1 MTNPTGK
8 ASARRLPNE
17 PVTRQKLA
25 ERTGLN
31 RFNPA
36 QGGVRGMRIMAGGLL
51 VAMAGVSLFAR
62 TQVPFHPAW
71 GFVRA
76 FAEAAMVGGLA
87 DWFSVTAL
95 SLHPPGL
102 PLPPSE
108 IILRTTVR
116 IGGNRDSYLPTARTQ
131 VGI

>member
-1 MTNPTGK
+1 MTLKKGWARKGNACSPMTNPTGK
-8 ASARRLPNE
+8 VSARRLPNE

-51 VAMAGVSLFAR
+51 VAMAGVFLFAR

-87 DWFSVTAL
+87 DWFAVTADRKSTRL
-95 SLHPPGL
+95 KSSH
-102 PLPPSE
+102 
-108 IILRTTVR
+108 
-116 IGGNRDSYLPTARTQ
+116 
-131 VGI
+131 

>member
-51 VAMAGVSLFAR
+51 VAMAGVFLFAR

-87 DWFSVTAL
+87 DWFAVTAL
-95 SLHPPGL
+95 FRSAEHTSELQSLM
-102 PLPPSE
+102 
-108 IILRTTVR
+108 R
-116 IGGNRDSYLPTARTQ
+116 ISYAVFCLT
-131 VGI
+131 